1 MRSFNM
7 PDNKFEQAL
16 TFDDILLVPSFSEVL
31 PGDVD
36 VSTSLTK
43 SISLN
48 IPLVSAAMDTVTES
62 KTAIAMAQEGGIG
75 VIHRNLDI
83 ASQAAEVEKVKKYES
98 GMIVN
103 PLTVRP
109 SHTAKE
115 ALEIMNSNGITG
127 LPVTEDDGSLV
138 GIITNRDLRFEKQLS
153 RSVKEIMTPKDNLV
167 TVREGKVTTEKATDL
182 LHKFRIEKLPV
193 VDADFRLKGMITM
206 KDIEKIRKFPG
217 ASKDSLGRLRCA
229 AAVGVGPDRDERV
242 DKVKSAGCDVVF
254 IDTAHAHS
262 KRVIESVR
270 EIKSNFPGLE
280 VAAGNIATSEAAK
293 ALMDAGADALKVG
306 VGPGSICTTRVVA
319 GVGVPQI
326 TAISNVA
333 SAARKRGI
341 PVVADGGIKF
351 SGDVVKAIAFGASS
365 VMMGNIFAGT
375 DEAPGEVVLF
385 QGRTYKVYRGMGS
398 IESMRGGKSRDR
410 YSQENVSETGK
421 LVPEGI
427 EGRVPYR
434 GHLGGIIYQ
443 IVGGLRAGM
452 GYVGCAGIE
461 ELGNYSDFIRIT
473 NAGHREGHVHDVII
487 TREAPNYRI
496 D

>member
-1 MRSFNM
+1 M
-7 PDNKFEQAL
+7 DKKLEQSL

-36 VSTSLTK
+36 VSTFLTK
-43 SISLN
+43 SISLKT
-48 IPLVSAAMDTVTES
+48 PLISAAMDTVTES

-75 VIHRNLDI
+75 VIHRNLDVD
-83 ASQAAEVEKVKKYES
+83 SQAAEVEKVKKYES
-98 GMIVN
+98 GMIVS

-109 SHTAKE
+109 SHTARE
-115 ALEIMNSNGITG
+115 AIEIMSSNGITG
-127 LPVTEDDGSLV
+127 LPVTEENGVLL
-138 GIITNRDLRFEKQLS
+138 GIITNRDLRFEKRVS
-153 RSVKEIMTPKDNLV
+153 RSVKEIMTPKDRLV
-167 TVREGKVTTEKATDL
+167 TVMEGNVTTRTATEL

-193 VDADFRLKGMITM
+193 VDSDFRLKGMITM
-206 KDIEKIRKFPG
+206 KDIEKIKKFPG
-217 ASKDSLGRLRCA
+217 ASKDGLGRLMCA

-242 DKVKSAGCDVVF
+242 EKVKAAGCDVIF

-270 EIKSNFPGLE
+270 EIKSNFPGIE
-280 VAAGNIATSEAAK
+280 VAAGNIATSEAAE

-326 TAISNVA
+326 TAVSNVA
-333 SAARKRGI
+333 SAASKRGI
-341 PVVADGGIKF
+341 PVIADGGVKF
-351 SGDVVKAIAFGASS
+351 SGDVVKAIAFGACS

-410 YSQENVSETGK
+410 YSQENVMEAGK

-434 GHLGGIIYQ
+434 GSLGGIVYQ

-452 GYVGCAGIE
+452 GYVGCANIE
-461 ELGNYSDFIRIT
+461 RLRNYSNFVLIT

-496 D
+496 E

>member
-1 MRSFNM
+1 M
-7 PDNKFEQAL
+7 PDNKLEQAL

-43 SISLN
+43 SIRLS
-48 IPLVSAAMDTVTES
+48 IPLISAAMDTVTES

-75 VIHRNLDI
+75 VIHRNLDTN
-83 ASQAAEVEKVKKYES
+83 AQAAEVEKVKKYES
-98 GMIVN
+98 GMIVS

-115 ALEIMNSNGITG
+115 ALDIMTSNSITG
-127 LPVTEDDGSLV
+127 LPVTEENGALV
-138 GIITNRDLRFEKQLS
+138 GIITNRDLRFEKRLS
-153 RSVKEIMTPKDNLV
+153 RSVREIMTPKERLV
-167 TVREGKVTTEKATDL
+167 TVKEGKVTTDKATGL
-182 LHKFRIEKLPV
+182 LHKFRVEKLPV
-193 VDADFRLKGMITM
+193 VDSRFRLKGMITM
-206 KDIEKIRKFPG
+206 KDIEKIRKFPH
-217 ASKDSLGRLRCA
+217 ASKDSYGRLRCA
-229 AAVGVGPDRDERV
+229 AAIGVGPDRDERV
-242 DKVKSAGCDVVF
+242 EKVKAAGCDVIFV
-254 IDTAHAHS
+254 DTAHAHS
-262 KRVIESVR
+262 ERVIKSVR
-270 EIKSNFPGLE
+270 EIKSAFSGLE
-280 VAAGNIATSEAAK
+280 VVAGNIATAEAAK
-293 ALMDAGADALKVG
+293 ALIDAGADALKVG

-319 GVGVPQI
+319 GVGMPQI
-326 TAISNVA
+326 AAISKVYPV
-333 SAARKRGI
+333 ARKRGI
-341 PVVADGGIKF
+341 PVIADGGIKF

-365 VMMGNIFAGT
+365 VMMGNMFAGT

-398 IESMRGGKSRDR
+398 IESMREGKSRDR
-410 YSQENVSETGK
+410 YAQENIAETGK

-434 GHLGGIIYQ
+434 GSLGSIVYQ

-452 GYVGCAGIE
+452 GYVGCSDIE
-461 ELGNYSDFIRIT
+461 KLKRYSKFVQIT

-496 D
+496 E

>member
-1 MRSFNM
+1 MV
-7 PDNKFEQAL
+7 DNEFEKAL

-31 PGDVD
+31 PAEVD

-43 SISLN
+43 SIKLK
-48 IPLVSAAMDTVTES
+48 IPLISAAMDTVTES

-75 VIHRNLDI
+75 VIHRNLDTD
-83 ASQAAEVEKVKKYES
+83 SQVAEVEKVKKYES

-109 SHTAKE
+109 SHTAEE
-115 ALEIMNSNGITG
+115 ALEIMTSNGITG
-127 LPVTEDDGSLV
+127 LPVTEEGGVLV
-138 GIITNRDLRFEKQLS
+138 GMITNRDLRFEKRLS
-153 RSVKEIMTPKDNLV
+153 RLVKEIMTPKERLV

-193 VDADFRLKGMITM
+193 VNSKFRLKGMITM

-217 ASKDSLGRLRCA
+217 ASKDGLGRLRCA
-229 AAVGVGPDRDERV
+229 AAVGVGDDRDERV
-242 DKVKSAGCDVVF
+242 DKLRAAGCDIIF

-270 EIKSNFPGLE
+270 EIKSNFSGLE
-280 VAAGNIATSEAAK
+280 VVAGNIATAEAAK
-293 ALMDAGADALKVG
+293 SLITAGADALKVG

-319 GVGVPQI
+319 GVGMPQI
-326 TAISNVA
+326 TAVSKVYSVA
-333 SAARKRGI
+333 RRRGI
-341 PVVADGGIKF
+341 PVIADGGVKF

-365 VMMGNIFAGT
+365 VMMGNMFAGT

-398 IESMRGGKSRDR
+398 IEAMRKGESRDR
-410 YSQENVSETGK
+410 YAQEEVMEAGK

-434 GHLGGIIYQ
+434 GSLGGIVYQ

-452 GYVGCAGIE
+452 GYVGCGTIK
-461 ELGNYSDFIRIT
+461 ELNGYSKFVQIT

-496 D
+496 E